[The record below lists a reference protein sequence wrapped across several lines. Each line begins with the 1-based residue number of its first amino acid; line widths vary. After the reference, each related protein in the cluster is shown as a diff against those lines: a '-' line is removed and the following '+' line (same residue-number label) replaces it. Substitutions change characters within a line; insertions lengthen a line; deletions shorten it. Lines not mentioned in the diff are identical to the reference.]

1 MSYQTSWQGSDV
13 QITFEG
19 TVLFDDIIEA
29 DNLLYGDPRFDSMK
43 YQLFDFFKVGKV
55 DVSKRDVEVIAALDR
70 ASSAWNNHIKVAIVA
85 IDPYIVELITVY
97 KNNMAGT
104 KWIIEGFENLRD
116 AIGWCSGDILK
127 PSQDD

>member
-19 TVLFDDIIEA
+19 TVVFEDIYEA
-29 DNLLYGDPRFDSMK
+29 DNLLYGDPRFDTMK
-43 YQLFDFFKVGKV
+43 YTLFDLFKVEKF
-55 DVSKRDVEVIAALDR
+55 DVSKREVEEIASLDS
-70 ASSAWNNHIKVAIVA
+70 ASGVWNNHIKVAIVA

-104 KWIIEGFENLRD
+104 KWIIRGFENLRD
-116 AIGWCSGDILK
+116 AIGWCSG
-127 PSQDD
+127 